1 MADFDAQI
9 LGLAELESA
18 LMELSDRGV
27 KNALRTGLRAG
38 AAVVRD
44 EARARVR
51 KRTGKLRRAIRT
63 RERTDEQ
70 GWMRYAVEV
79 PKSAFYGKFGE
90 YGTSKMAAWPFL
102 RPAAEV
108 KTEAAASRLRDRLA
122 EAIQAEM
129 RKARR

>member
-1 MADFDAQI
+1 
-9 LGLAELESA
+9 
-18 LMELSDRGV
+18 
-27 KNALRTGLRAG
+27 
-38 AAVVRD
+38 
-44 EARARVR
+44 
-51 KRTGKLRRAIRT
+51 
-63 RERTDEQ
+63 
-70 GWMRYAVEV
+70 MRYAVEV

-122 EAIQAEM
+122 EAIQVEM

>member
-1 MADFDAQI
+1 MPDFDAQI

-51 KRTGKLRRAIRT
+51 KRSGKLRRAIRT
-63 RERTDEQ
+63 RERADDQ
-70 GWMRYAVEV
+70 GWMRFAVEV
-79 PKSAFYGKFGE
+79 PRSAFYGKFGE

-108 KTEAAASRLRDRLA
+108 KTEAAASRMRDRLA
-122 EAIQAEM
+122 EAIEAEM